1 MTAEPAELGRR
12 IRALRE
18 EKGLTLTE
26 LAERANVT
34 KGYISQIESGTI
46 KKVAANHLFD
56 IAQLLGTEVGYLL
69 GKKVVYSQNRT
80 DAMPGELRELQE
92 KYDVPPED
100 IRMLADI
107 QFRGERPKTLEGWH
121 FIYQA
126 IKHGQKM

>member
-1 MTAEPAELGRR
+1 MTAEPTELGRR

-56 IAQLLGTEVGYLL
+56 I
-69 GKKVVYSQNRT
+69 
-80 DAMPGELRELQE
+80 
-92 KYDVPPED
+92 
-100 IRMLADI
+100 
-107 QFRGERPKTLEGWH
+107 
-121 FIYQA
+121 
-126 IKHGQKM
+126 